1 MKKLFYLLAAFCAVL
16 SFASCATDEA
26 ELTGDIFGRITD
38 SKSGEPVS
46 SVTVTLTPGGKSTI
60 TGVDGTF
67 LYSGVTPGQYSL
79 QAQKEGYNTNYKQIA
94 IVAGETAS
102 GDMALTRAAVSQ
114 NVEIS
119 PSELLFGNDITE
131 QYFTIKNVGH
141 AGDISWNIAGLDVD
155 WMTVAPKSGT
165 TGLGNTS
172 IVKVTVDRTGLTET
186 VSSIITINLPGGSE
200 AVRVTVN
207 PN

>member
-1 MKKLFYLLAAFCAVL
+1 MKKLFYLLVAFCAML
-16 SFASCATDEA
+16 SFVSCAKDEV
-26 ELTGDIFGRITD
+26 ELTGDIFGRISD
-38 SKSGEPVS
+38 SKNGEPVS

-60 TGVDGTF
+60 TGTDGTF
-67 LYSGVTPGQYSL
+67 LFSNVTPGQYSL

-94 IVAGETAS
+94 IVTGETAY

-119 PSELLFGNDITE
+119 PSELLFGNNITE

-155 WMTVAPKSGT
+155 WITVAPKSGT

-186 VSSIITINLPGGSE
+186 VSSIITINLLSGSE
-200 AVRVTVN
+200 AIRVTVN

>member
-1 MKKLFYLLAAFCAVL
+1 MKKLFYLLIAFCTVL
-16 SFASCATDEA
+16 SFVSCAKDEV
-26 ELTGDIFGRITD
+26 ELTGDIFGRISD
-38 SKSGEPVS
+38 SKNGEPVS

-60 TGVDGTF
+60 TGTDGTF
-67 LYSGVTPGQYSL
+67 LFSDITHGQYSL

-94 IVAGETAS
+94 IVIGETAY

-119 PSELLFGNDITE
+119 PSELLFGNNITE

-155 WMTVAPKSGT
+155 WITVAPKSGT

-172 IVKVTVDRTGLTET
+172 IVKVTVDRNGLTET
-186 VSSIITINLPGGSE
+186 VSSIITINLLSGSE
-200 AVRVTVN
+200 AIRVTVN

>member
-1 MKKLFYLLAAFCAVL
+1 MKKLFYLLIAFCTVL
-16 SFASCATDEA
+16 SFVSCAKDEV
-26 ELTGDIFGRITD
+26 ELTGDIFGRISD
-38 SKSGEPVS
+38 SKNGEPVS

-60 TGVDGTF
+60 TGTDGTF
-67 LYSGVTPGQYSL
+67 LFSDITPGQYSL

-94 IVAGETAS
+94 IVIEETAY

-119 PSELLFGNDITE
+119 PSELLFGNNITE

-155 WMTVAPKSGT
+155 WITVAPKSGT

-172 IVKVTVDRTGLTET
+172 IVKVTVDRNGLTET
-186 VSSIITINLPGGSE
+186 VSSIITINLLSGSE
-200 AVRVTVN
+200 AIRVTVN